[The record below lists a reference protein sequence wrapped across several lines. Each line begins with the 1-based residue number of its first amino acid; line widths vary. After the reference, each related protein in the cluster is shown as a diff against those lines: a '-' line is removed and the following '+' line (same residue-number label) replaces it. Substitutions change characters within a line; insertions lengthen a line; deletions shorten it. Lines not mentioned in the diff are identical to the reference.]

1 MEARGSSP
9 LEFTV
14 RIYNSHQGDNI
25 SKQPNPASKVVR
37 EGGNYANVGD
47 FEGLVVFLAHLGM

>member
-1 MEARGSSP
+1 
-9 LEFTV
+9 
-14 RIYNSHQGDNI
+14 
-25 SKQPNPASKVVR
+25 VVR